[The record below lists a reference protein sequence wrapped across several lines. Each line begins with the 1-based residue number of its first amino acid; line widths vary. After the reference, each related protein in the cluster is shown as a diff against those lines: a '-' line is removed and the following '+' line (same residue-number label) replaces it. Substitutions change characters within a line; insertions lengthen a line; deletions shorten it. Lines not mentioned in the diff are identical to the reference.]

1 MKRPA
6 QKPFIVKQS
15 SHPNIGGLKV
25 SQAAQFLKVSPTT
38 LRRYETEG
46 KIQAQRDLSNNYRFY
61 KVEDVR
67 KLKDLLDNPAGVR
80 SDLPSGQTSPQVRPP
95 SIPRPPSRTLLGAE
109 FSPIP
114 AHAGI
119 QLENGNQGTI
129 NKLRMCEISKIYWT
143 IPLSRISPSHSEQ
156 QKSPHK

>member
-67 KLKDLLDNPAGVR
+67 KLKDLLDNPVPA
-80 SDLPSGQTSPQVRPP
+80 
-95 SIPRPPSRTLLGAE
+95 RTLLGTE
-109 FSPIP
+109 FSALPTSP
-114 AHAGI
+114 KGYVGQARARSKTSAHSQTTLI
-119 QLENGNQGTI
+119 I
-129 NKLRMCEISKIYWT
+129 
-143 IPLSRISPSHSEQ
+143 LSR
-156 QKSPHK
+156 